1 MSTLQPV
8 AGATLGGRTRRIC
21 MFATVVIIGWS
32 LIEVASLAVRHTN
45 GAEIYG
51 VLVALL
57 AFANGVASFALLRS
71 AHPPIWATA
80 AVLLVWGV
88 IGLGGIA
95 GVVAHLIG
103 PVAGHGPIDP
113 RPRPI
118 LAPLIFT
125 TFALVG
131 GAALFIGRRAARR
144 EPRPVKE

>member
-1 MSTLQPV
+1 MSALQPLV
-8 AGATLGGRTRRIC
+8 GAAVGGRTRRIC

-32 LIEVASLAVRHTN
+32 LLEAASLAFRHTN

-80 AVLLVWGV
+80 AVLATWAV

-95 GVVAHLIG
+95 GVVAHLVG
-103 PVAGHGPIDP
+103 PLAGHGPIDP

-125 TFALVG
+125 TFAVVG
-131 GAALFIGRRAARR
+131 GAALFVGRRAVQR
-144 EPRPVKE
+144 EPKQVKE